1 VSGDFKPPKCPPSRH
16 SHLERLLGDYS
27 KARGIAPDRTRRW
40 VSTMTLIG
48 ALERV
53 QDDDG
58 PCFLIKGGVSMEL
71 RLGVA
76 ARATRDVDIVFRGPA
91 AELLEV
97 LDEAFEQPYSGF
109 EFRRKDEPV
118 EIRDT
123 GSRRL
128 SIQVSFQRKDW
139 QTLIAEIAS
148 PESDEAELVPPA
160 ISLADFM
167 LDSPKRVACLS
178 LRYQIAQKIH
188 AVTEQPADGRVN
200 LRHRDLIDI
209 LLLRELVEDPR
220 AVREACHE
228 VFRIRA
234 KQAWPPRLHTPA
246 AWEAPFAVLAT
257 ELKFAIIDVHVAAEQ
272 VRTLIALIET
282 GAPIRRSNASK
293 P

>member
-1 VSGDFKPPKCPPSRH
+1 MSEDFKPPKRPPSRH
-16 SHLERLLGDYS
+16 SHLERLLSDYS
-27 KARGIAPDRTRRW
+27 KARGIAPDRARRW

-53 QDDDG
+53 QDDNG

-71 RLGVA
+71 RLGVT

-91 AELLEV
+91 AELLEA

-109 EFRRKDEPV
+109 EFRRKDEPE
-118 EIRDT
+118 EIHNT

-128 SIQVSFQRKDW
+128 SIQVSFQHKDW
-139 QTLIAEIAS
+139 QTLTAEIAR
-148 PESDEAELVPPA
+148 PESDEAELVLPA
-160 ISLADFM
+160 ISLADFK
-167 LDSPKRVACLS
+167 LDSPERVACLS

-200 LRHRDLIDI
+200 LRFRDLID
-209 LLLRELVEDPR
+209 LLLLGTLVEDLR

-234 KQAWPPRLHTPA
+234 KQAWPPCLRTPA

-257 ELKFAIIDVHVAAEQ
+257 ELGFAITDVHLAAEQ
-272 VRTLIALIET
+272 ARTLIALIDT
-282 GAPIRRSNASK
+282 GTPIRRSDVGK